1 MKSSYSH
8 TKIISTIGPASSS
21 KKVLKKMMLAGVDVC
36 RLNFSHGTHEDH
48 LKVIKNIR
56 EINEELGV
64 NVSILADLQ
73 GPKLRVGE
81 IENGEL
87 ELVRNDQIVFVTDKC
102 IGTKEHLYMSYQNFP
117 QDVEAGETILIDDG
131 KIKLEI
137 VETNNTDK
145 VVAKVIFGGVLKPR
159 KGVNLPNTKISQPCL
174 SEKDLKDLDFALEQN
189 VDWVALSFVR
199 EVTDIVE
206 LKDIIKKAKK
216 KTFVIAKIEKP
227 EALTNIKAIIDLT
240 DGIMV
245 ARGDLGVEVDF
256 YTVPLLQRSMVEMC
270 YMASKPVII
279 ATQMMEGMINN
290 FRPTRAEV
298 TDVASAV
305 LMGADTLMLSGET
318 SVGKFPVEVIESMH
332 QVIQHTEENA
342 YSFYLNNPPE
352 GFNQTF
358 IADSVC
364 FNTSQMAKQVEAN
377 AIIVFTHSGHTAIK
391 VASHRPKASIYVFTP
406 NKELVPKL
414 SLVWGIRAFHYPAK
428 HEFIEHAINATV
440 DFLKEKDYIEDGNI
454 VVHVGDLSMREK
466 GRANMLKVSYV

>member
-8 TKIISTIGPASSS
+8 TKIIATIGPASSS
-21 KKVLKKMMLAGVDVC
+21 KEVLKKMILAGVDVC
-36 RLNFSHGTHEDH
+36 RLNFSHGKHEEH
-48 LKVIKNIR
+48 LKVINNIR
-56 EINEELGV
+56 EINKELSLS
-64 NVSILADLQ
+64 VSILADLQ

-87 ELVRNDQIVFVTDKC
+87 DLLAGEEIVFVTKEC
-102 IGTKEHLYMSYQNFP
+102 IGTKEHLYISYQQFP
-117 QDVEAGETILIDDG
+117 QDVKAGESILIDDG
-131 KIKLEI
+131 KIKLE
-137 VETNNTDK
+137 VLETNKKDK
-145 VVAKVIFGGVLKPR
+145 VTAKVVYGGILKPR

-174 SEKDLKDLDFALEQN
+174 SEKDLKDLNFALEQN
-189 VDWVALSFVR
+189 VDWIALSFVR

-206 LKDIIKKAKK
+206 LKEIIKKQKK

-227 EALTNIKAIIDLT
+227 EALENINAIIDLT

-256 YTVPLLQRSMVEMC
+256 FTVPLVQRSLVEKC
-270 YMASKPVII
+270 YNASKPVII

-298 TDVASAV
+298 NDVASAV

-318 SVGKFPVEVIESMH
+318 SVGKFPIEVINSMH
-332 QVIQHTEENA
+332 KVIQHTEQNA
-342 YSFYLNNPPE
+342 YNFYLDNPPI

-364 FNTSQMAKQVEAN
+364 YNVSQMAKQVEAN

-406 NKELVPKL
+406 TEELVSKL
-414 SLVWGIRAFHYPAK
+414 SLVWGIRAFYYPEK
-428 HEFIEHAINATV
+428 HQFIEQAINATV
-440 DFLKEKDYIEDGNI
+440 DFLKEKKHLEDGNI
-454 VVHVGDLSMREK
+454 VVHVGDLRMREK